1 MSETHIEKLVLK
13 LSGLDELQGKRLAE
27 QVATQLEGVSWPG
40 NLPVRV
46 ELVRIKIK
54 AAQGASIQR
63 LAQQV
68 TTELVQGV
76 QESRKNYAG

>member
-1 MSETHIEKLVLK
+1 MSETRIEKLVLK

-40 NLPVRV
+40 EMPVRV

-54 AAQGASIQR
+54 AAQGVSMQR
-63 LAQQV
+63 LAQHV

-76 QESRKNYAG
+76 QESRKSYAG